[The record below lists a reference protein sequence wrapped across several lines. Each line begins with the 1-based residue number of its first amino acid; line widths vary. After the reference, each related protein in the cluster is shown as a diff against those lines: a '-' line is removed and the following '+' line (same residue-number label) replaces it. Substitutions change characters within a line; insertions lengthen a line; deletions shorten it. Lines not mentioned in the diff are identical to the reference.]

1 MDATVVALAAV
12 GAASLLAWLV
22 IACLRGRFW
31 DLQPTAEDQEPPP
44 LPAVW
49 PEVCAVVP
57 AHNERSYLP
66 RTLPDLLAQ
75 DYAGP
80 WQVILVDDRSDDGTA
95 EVAGALGGKRLTVV
109 RGKPLP
115 PGWTGKVWAMAQG
128 AELALDS
135 KYVWL
140 TDADICHSAGSL
152 RRLVAESEA
161 AGLALNSRMARL
173 RSASVAERLLIP
185 PFLFFFN
192 LLFPMRW
199 VNGPGR
205 TAAAA
210 GGCVLLRTAAL
221 EHVGGFRAIAGE
233 VIDDVNLA
241 RAVKRLGL
249 RIRLS
254 ASREDVRSTREYG
267 TMAPIWRMVRRS
279 AFDQLGYSWPL
290 LIGTVTGLALLFVV
304 PPALVAVAAAGAW
317 WPAGSRLTL
326 AALGAVAWAVMAIM
340 LVPTLRVLGVR
351 AVWALS
357 LPLGG
362 LLYGAMTVDSAV
374 RHTAG
379 APPRW

>member
-1 MDATVVALAAV
+1 MDVTVVAPAAV
-12 GAASLLAWLV
+12 GAASLLAWVV

-44 LPAVW
+44 PPAMW

-66 RTLPDLLAQ
+66 GTLPHLLAQ

-80 WQVILVDDRSDDGTA
+80 WRLVLVDDRSDDGTA
-95 EVAGALGGKRLTVV
+95 EVAGALGGKRLTVI
-109 RGKPLP
+109 RGRPLP
-115 PGWTGKVWAMAQG
+115 PGWAGKVWAMAQG
-128 AELALDS
+128 AELALDA

-140 TDADICHSAGSL
+140 TDADICHGAGSL
-152 RRLVAESEA
+152 RLLVAESEA

-173 RSASVAERLLIP
+173 RSASVAECLLIP

-192 LLFPMRW
+192 LLYPMRR

-210 GGCVLLRTAAL
+210 GGCVLLGTAAL
-221 EHVGGFRAIAGE
+221 EGIGGFSAIAGE

-241 RAVKRLGL
+241 LAVKKAGGP
-249 RIRLS
+249 IRLS
-254 ASREDVRSTREYG
+254 VSRSDVISVREYG
-267 TMAPIWRMVRRS
+267 TIGPIWRMVRRS
-279 AFDQLGYSWPL
+279 AFDQLGYSWL
-290 LIGTVTGLALLFVV
+290 LLAGTVAGLVLLFLV
-304 PPALVAVAAAGAW
+304 PPSVLAIAVA
-317 WPAGSRLTL
+317 
-326 AALGAVAWAVMAIM
+326 GAVAGGWRVPLAAIGAAGWAVMT
-340 LVPTLRVLGVR
+340 LVFLPTVKLLGVR
-351 AVWALS
+351 ALWALS

-362 LLYGAMTVDSAV
+362 LLYGAMVVDSAI

-379 APPRW
+379 RPARW

>member
-1 MDATVVALAAV
+1 MDGTVGALAAV
-12 GAASLLAWLV
+12 GVASLLAWVV

-31 DLQPTAEDQEPPP
+31 DLRPRAEDQEPPP
-44 LPAVW
+44 LPTAW
-49 PEVCAVVP
+49 PDVCAVVP

-66 RTLPDLLAQ
+66 RTLPHLLAQ
-75 DYAGP
+75 DYAGR
-80 WQVILVDDRSDDGTA
+80 WQVVLVDDRSDDGTA
-95 EVAGALGGKRLTVV
+95 EVAGELGGGRVTVI

-115 PGWTGKVWAMAQG
+115 PGWAGKVWAMAQG
-128 AELALDS
+128 AELALDA

-140 TDADICHSAGSL
+140 TDADISHSAGSL

-173 RSASVAERLLIP
+173 RSASSAECLLIP
-185 PFLFFFN
+185 PFVFFFN

-210 GGCVLLRTAAL
+210 GGCVLLSQTAL
-221 EHVGGFRAIAGE
+221 ERIGGFGAIAGQ

-241 RAVKRLGL
+241 RAVKGLGL

-254 ASREDVRSTREYG
+254 TSREDVRSTREYR
-267 TMAPIWRMVRRS
+267 TVAPIWRMVRRS

-290 LIGTVTGLALLFVV
+290 LGGTVTGLALLFVV
-304 PPALVAVAAAGAW
+304 PPALVALAAAGAW
-317 WPAGSRLTL
+317 WPAGSRLVL
-326 AALGAVAWAVMAIM
+326 AAPGAVAWAVMAM
-340 LVPTLRVLGVR
+340 LLLPTLRVLGVR

-374 RHTAG
+374 RHAAG
-379 APPRW
+379 RQARW

>member
-1 MDATVVALAAV
+1 MDVTVVAPAAV
-12 GAASLLAWLV
+12 GAASLLAWVV

-44 LPAVW
+44 PPAMW

-66 RTLPDLLAQ
+66 GTLPHLLAQ

-80 WQVILVDDRSDDGTA
+80 WRLVLVDDRSDDGTA
-95 EVAGALGGKRLTVV
+95 EVAGALGGKRLTVI
-109 RGKPLP
+109 RGRPLP
-115 PGWTGKVWAMAQG
+115 PGWAGKVWAMAQG
-128 AELALDS
+128 AELALDA

-140 TDADICHSAGSL
+140 TDADICHGAGSL
-152 RRLVAESEA
+152 RLLVAESEA

-210 GGCVLLRTAAL
+210 GGCVLLRTGAL
-221 EHVGGFRAIAGE
+221 ERIGGFRAIADE

-254 ASREDVRSTREYG
+254 ASREDVRSTREYR
-267 TMAPIWRMVRRS
+267 TMASIWRMVRRS

-290 LIGTVTGLALLFVV
+290 LVGTVTGLALLFMV
-304 PPALVAVAAAGAW
+304 PPALVAVAAAGGW
-317 WPAGSRLTL
+317 WPVGSRLAL

-340 LVPTLRVLGVR
+340 LLPTLRVLGVR

-374 RHTAG
+374 RHAAG